1 MPSNEDEGVCYP
13 QPRTLDER
21 LAIALDFAQRHDYRI
36 RLLVDRMDNAA
47 DELYAGWPERFYVI
61 DAQGTIAYKGET
73 GPFGFDPEAVD
84 AWLTAAAP

>member
-21 LAIALDFAQRHDYRI
+21 LAIARDFAQRHDYQI
-36 RLLVDRMDNAA
+36 PMLVDRMDNAA

-61 DAQGTIAYKGET
+61 DARGTIAYKGET

-84 AWLTAAAP
+84 AWLTALAP